1 MSIRIIILL
10 LSTALVCICQTRAS
24 AQDTAAEGSGQDSE
38 AALTAHYGEQYI
50 QSRIRSTEQ
59 YLKRSGRIRQRLLR
73 KLSRLEHRAYRDSI
87 PDPGNSFDSL
97 AKLSRDTT
105 ALSRLPLKDSKLTD
119 SLKKIAGFAAA
130 RSSRPGLGMDR
141 LNALRRQLSVDQQLN
156 EQISERQKALAG
168 VAMPAGFT
176 KMRRKIALAQQ
187 KTRYWK
193 TLSEDPDEAEAEAWE
208 YLQGTEGFDKYLRQD
223 EAAPYG
229 GLGNNATAADL
240 ERLGYQT
247 KRQVNAGLQ
256 QQFGSQA
263 GQAAGA
269 VGQQLQEY
277 RQQLSSAKESIAKV
291 KEQAAAAKQ
300 ALSHARQ
307 EIPGMGKP
315 AAGAGKNPLNGI
327 PFWKRWKLNYD
338 FQSTRATADGLRPA
352 MLTIGAG
359 ALFQHTPRWSYG
371 IALSGSLG
379 MGKDWQH
386 LHLSGEGLTV
396 RAYADCGLWYGFSLQ
411 AGYEKSLRPS
421 GRPYIA
427 ELEKSDDARMMETAL
442 GVLQDAAY
450 VGIMK
455 CYRIN
460 KRWSGTMLIGYNLL
474 WQQNGLRSPFILR
487 IGWEK

>member
-10 LSTALVCICQTRAS
+10 LSAALVCMCRAS
-24 AQDTAAEGSGQDSE
+24 APAQVAAAEGSGQDPE
-38 AALTAHYGEQYI
+38 AALTAHYGEEYI

-73 KLSRLEHRAYRDSI
+73 KLSRLEHRACRDSI
-87 PDPGNSFDSL
+87 PAPGGSFDSL
-97 AKLSRDTT
+97 AKLSRDSA
-105 ALSRLPLKDSKLTD
+105 ALGALPLKGSKLTD
-119 SLKKIAGFAAA
+119 SLEKIAGFATA
-130 RSSRPGLGMDR
+130 RSGRPGLGTDR

-156 EQISERQKALAG
+156 ERISERQKTLAG
-168 VAMPAGFT
+168 AAMPAGFT
-176 KMRRKIALAQQ
+176 KMQRKIALAQQ

-208 YLQGTEGFDKYLRQD
+208 YLQGTEGFDTYLRQD

-277 RQQLSSAKESIAKV
+277 QQQLSSAQESIAKV

-300 ALSHARQ
+300 ALGHARQ
-307 EIPGMGKP
+307 ELPGMGRP
-315 AAGAGKNPLNGI
+315 AAGAGKNPLNGT

-338 FQSTRATADGLRPA
+338 FQNTRATADGLRPA
-352 MLTIGAG
+352 MLNLSAG
-359 ALFQHTPRWSYG
+359 ALFQHTPKWSYG
-371 IALSGSLG
+371 VALSGSLG
-379 MGKDWQH
+379 LGRDWQH

-396 RAYADCGLWYGFSLQ
+396 RVYADCALWYGFSLQ

-427 ELEKSDDARMMETAL
+427 ELEKSGDARVVETAL

-450 VGIMK
+450 AGIMK
-455 CYRIN
+455 RYRIN

-474 WQQNGLRSPFILR
+474 WQQSGLRSPFILR
-487 IGWEK
+487 MGWEK